1 MGPDAQ
7 TEREKYLRR
16 EVLRYLGMGTSDP
29 ETVDPRILEGIEAAL
44 TALRRLTRPRFLH
57 KICPLDFQGE
67 SGEILSF
74 GEMFS
79 VKSRSLQVNL
89 RDCSEAVL
97 FAATLGAEADQLI
110 RRASSRDISQGLI
123 MEAAATALIED
134 FCDGWQMEIEAEM
147 NRQGKTLRPRFSPGY
162 GDFDIAH
169 QKDMIRL
176 LDTPR
181 QLGVSLTE
189 GGMLAPSKSVTAV
202 MGAAPWEEETAGSQS
217 DGSGENGGKVS
228 GKRQRCHIHGCEA
241 CGKKDCL
248 YRRNK

>member
-7 TEREKYLRR
+7 TERETYLRR

-29 ETVDPRILEGIEAAL
+29 ETVDPRILEGIEGAL
-44 TALRRLTRPRFLH
+44 AELRRRTRPRLLR
-57 KICPLDFQGE
+57 KICPLAFQGE
-67 SGEILSF
+67 FGDLLSF
-74 GEMFS
+74 GESFS

-89 RDCSEAVL
+89 RDCSEIVL
-97 FAATLGAEADQLI
+97 FAATLGVEADQLI

-123 MEAAATALIED
+123 MEASATALIED
-134 FCDGWQMEIEAEM
+134 FCDGCQMEIEEEM

-162 GDFDIAH
+162 GDFDITH
-169 QKDMIRL
+169 QKDMVRL

-189 GGMLAPSKSVTAV
+189 GGMLVPSKSVTAV
-202 MGAAPWEEETAGSQS
+202 MGIASWNGGNAGGEQAGS
-217 DGSGENGGKVS
+217 GKTSGVTSRG
-228 GKRQRCHIHGCEA
+228 RQRCHIHGCEA
-241 CGKKDCL
+241 CSKKDCL

>member
-1 MGPDAQ
+1 MVSESQA
-7 TEREKYLRR
+7 ERENYLRR
-16 EVLRYLGMGTSDP
+16 EVLRYLGMGTSNP

-44 TALRRLTRPRFLH
+44 AELRSRTRPRFLR
-57 KICPLDFQGE
+57 KICPLDFHGE
-67 SGEILSF
+67 SGELLSF
-74 GEMFS
+74 GWVFS

-97 FAATLGAEADQLI
+97 FTATLGAEADQLI

-123 MEAAATALIED
+123 MEASATALIED
-134 FCDGWQMEIEAEM
+134 FCDGCQMEIEEEM

-189 GGMLAPSKSVTAV
+189 GGMLVPSKSVTAV
-202 MGAAPWEEETAGSQS
+202 MGIASWNGGNAGGEQA
-217 DGSGENGGKVS
+217 GSGETGSGTSGG
-228 GKRQRCHIHGCEA
+228 RQRCHIHGCEA